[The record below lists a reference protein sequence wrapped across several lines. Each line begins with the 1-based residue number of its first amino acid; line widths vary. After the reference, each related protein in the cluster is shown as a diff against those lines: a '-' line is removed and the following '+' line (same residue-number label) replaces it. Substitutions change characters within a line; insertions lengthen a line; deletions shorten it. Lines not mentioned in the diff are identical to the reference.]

1 MDFGLGAL
9 AEWYLE
15 NLNYGTV
22 TLLMGIESSFIP
34 FPSEVVIPPAA
45 WKAAQ
50 IDGGMNVYMVLLFA
64 TLGSLL
70 GALVNYVLA
79 YLLGRPIVYSF
90 ANSRW
95 GHLCLIDEAK
105 VKKAEAYFDKHGSMA
120 TLIGRFIPA
129 IRQLISIPAGLARM
143 NLLKFMSFTF
153 IGAGI
158 WNAVLVGLGYAIA
171 KANPDM
177 TMDQLES
184 TVGLYSAEIGYV
196 LIGALGVLAIC
207 LFIKYLK
214 KKDKKMK
221 HFGII
226 GYPLSSSFSQ
236 KFFNEKFAKENID
249 AFYDLH
255 PIEDIEK
262 FRDLVTEI
270 DFCGMN
276 VTIPYKQQVI
286 PFLNS
291 LDETAEQIGAVN
303 VIKFVRKDGQQTLTG
318 YNTDA
323 IGFENSLKP
332 LLKPWHTKALV
343 LGTGGASKAVAYVLK
358 KNGIDFR
365 FVSRTPKNG
374 QFSYEDINADI
385 MAEYTLIVNCTPL
398 GMYPVDA
405 CPDIPYECI
414 TDKHLLY
421 DLIYNPA
428 KTLFLEKGEKQ
439 GATIKNG
446 LEMLHGQ
453 AVAAWKIWNE

>member
-1 MDFGLGAL
+1 M
-9 AEWYLE
+9 
-15 NLNYGTV
+15 
-22 TLLMGIESSFIP
+22 I
-34 FPSEVVIPPAA
+34 
-45 WKAAQ
+45 
-50 IDGGMNVYMVLLFA
+50 
-64 TLGSLL
+64 
-70 GALVNYVLA
+70 
-79 YLLGRPIVYSF
+79 
-90 ANSRW
+90 
-95 GHLCLIDEAK
+95 
-105 VKKAEAYFDKHGSMA
+105 
-120 TLIGRFIPA
+120 
-129 IRQLISIPAGLARM
+129 
-143 NLLKFMSFTF
+143 
-153 IGAGI
+153 
-158 WNAVLVGLGYAIA
+158 
-171 KANPDM
+171 
-177 TMDQLES
+177 
-184 TVGLYSAEIGYV
+184 
-196 LIGALGVLAIC
+196 
-207 LFIKYLK
+207 
-214 KKDKKMK
+214 

-303 VIKFVRKDGQQTLTG
+303 VIKFVKKDGQQTLTG

-343 LGTGGASKAVAYVLK
+343 LGTGGASKAVAYVLR

-365 FVSRTPKNG
+365 FVSRTPKDG